1 MEQQELI
8 NLIVDTLDQKGI
20 ISISH
25 KMQNGKAVQIKT
37 KDGSYFN
44 IATVKLMKG
53 EGYIVQKLR

>member
-1 MEQQELI
+1 MKKEE
-8 NLIVDTLDQKGI
+8 IVDMIIAALQEKDVLDGY
-20 ISISH
+20 H
-25 KMQNGKAVQIKT
+25 KMQNGKAMQIKT

>member
-1 MEQQELI
+1 MEQQEII
-8 NLIVDTLDQKGI
+8 NLIVDALEQKSI

-37 KDGSYFN
+37 KDGNYFN

>member
-8 NLIVDTLDQKGI
+8 NLIVAALDQKGI

-53 EGYIVQKLR
+53 EGHIVQKLR